1 MLLGERDELMV
12 NTNSLLLQQVA
23 KFPGWTNDHSV
34 GIAAHRIFLS
44 EIE

>member
-1 MLLGERDELMV
+1 MLLGERDELMA

-23 KFPGWTNDHSV
+23 KFPEWTNELSV
-34 GIAAHRIFLS
+34 GIVAHRIFLS